1 MKRADAIKYLDQL
14 QDCLLRSEEAHK
26 DLDLLVAL
34 RICYFLLEERIRI
47 DGLVEDAKKYL
58 EENYKPEASDGKD
71 I

>member
-34 RICYFLLEERIRI
+34 RICYYLLEDWI
-47 DGLVEDAKKYL
+47 KK
-58 EENYKPEASDGKD
+58 DGKTD
-71 I
+71 T